1 MPPRP
6 TQPKNPL
13 EIKISTDIE
22 KKLKKKLGIAAN
34 RPLPATFK
42 NVVNKAAKETN
53 IAATQRYV
61 QKEALLAGKEF
72 YRDKSIQTAMNSR
85 LSSALKGVQLV
96 SQSADLQKMID
107 ENAKMLFSKKQA
119 LENAGFSADQAFQLI
134 LAEVSAKKA
143 K

>member
-1 MPPRP
+1 M
-6 TQPKNPL
+6 
-13 EIKISTDIE
+13 
-22 KKLKKKLGIAAN
+22 
-34 RPLPATFK
+34 
-42 NVVNKAAKETN
+42 
-53 IAATQRYV
+53 AATQRYV
-61 QKEALLAGKEF
+61 KKEALLLGKDF

-119 LENAGFSADQAFQLI
+119 LENAGFTSDQAFQLI
-134 LAEVSAKKA
+134 LAEVSAKKS